1 VTKLRERGTQF
12 LQVPSAYYTDL
23 KERLKHS
30 KIKIIEDLSL
40 VKNLYISYRD
50 FFSSLKG

>member
-1 VTKLRERGTQF
+1 VSNLRARGTQF

-30 KIKIIEDLSL
+30 KVKITEDLSM
-40 VKNLYISYRD
+40 VINN
-50 FFSSLKG
+50 